1 MWDNPDALNRLT
13 RLILVATVL
22 FALWIMAKATLE
34 NLFPFRQVTV
44 VGATHADTQ
53 AAARQLS
60 RKLAGGFFSMDL
72 QAVHGQ
78 FERLP
83 WVRQAQIRRMWP
95 GRLVIELTEH
105 RAAAAWNDRATLN
118 THGEIFPVTPWTGLP
133 RLYAPEGM
141 EREVA
146 RRYGEFAAL
155 VKPMNVRVEQ
165 VVVSARLSWRVR
177 LTGGI
182 NVELG
187 RERLGERLTRFTRF
201 YPQAVAAVGPILRVD
216 MRYPNGF
223 AGETLHPATQ
233 PPRSHAFAAPARGT
247 PDSYALKRYD
257 FAAPRGGAMP
267 ALGRPDGVHPKVV
280 TKQTKRV

>member
-1 MWDNPDALNRLT
+1 MWDNPDALNRIS
-13 RLILVATVL
+13 RLILVATAL

-34 NLFPFRQVTV
+34 SLFPFRQVTV
-44 VGATHADTQ
+44 VGAAHADTR

-72 QAVHGQ
+72 QAAHGQ

-83 WVRQAQIRRMWP
+83 WVRQAQIRRLWP

-146 RRYGEFAAL
+146 RQYGEFSTL
-155 VKPMNVRVEQ
+155 VKPMHARVEQ

-177 LTGGI
+177 ISGGNVGQNAI

-187 RERLGERLTRFTRF
+187 RERLGERLARFTRF

-223 AGETLHPATQ
+223 AGETQHP
-233 PPRSHAFAAPARGT
+233 GN
-247 PDSYALKRYD
+247 LKE
-257 FAAPRGGAMP
+257 
-267 ALGRPDGVHPKVV
+267 V
-280 TKQTKRV
+280 TKQAKRV